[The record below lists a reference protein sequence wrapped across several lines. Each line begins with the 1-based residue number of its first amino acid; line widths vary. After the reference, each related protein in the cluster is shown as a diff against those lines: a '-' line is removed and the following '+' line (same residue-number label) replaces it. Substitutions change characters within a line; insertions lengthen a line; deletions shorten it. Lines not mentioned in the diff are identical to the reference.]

1 VGCHFFVSHASCC
14 VIEKVVCSYFSA
26 GCDGNRYYWWRD
38 QGQAEQASLM
48 ASVSP
53 CYLNRMEPVELVL
66 GWGKAAEQALR
77 LMLLKKGYNE
87 TVVTNLVADCFAPP
101 LKEIQFPRD
110 L

>member
-1 VGCHFFVSHASCC
+1 VGCRFFVSHASFC
-14 VIEKVVCSYFSA
+14 VIIKSIARSFAY
-26 GCDGNRYYWWRD
+26 DYGNRYYWWRD